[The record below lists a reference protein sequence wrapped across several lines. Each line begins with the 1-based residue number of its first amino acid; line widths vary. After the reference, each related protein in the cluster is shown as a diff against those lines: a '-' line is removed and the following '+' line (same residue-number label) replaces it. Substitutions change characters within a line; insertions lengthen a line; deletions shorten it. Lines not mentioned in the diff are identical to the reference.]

1 MKYDDLPEVHSIHC
15 CSGESEIGMDGY
27 LTAYEE
33 EFDEESGRSYRTEK
47 AHMSLQSFQCERLAL
62 IFEELGKRLKV
73 GEDIA
78 KKPLQRGCVLPMKI
92 VPDVPNRF
100 PKPEKIILHRHLFL
114 DNTSTKLLIPFQYH
128 AAVVLIELHAVAF
141 AVCFLAG
148 Y

>member
-15 CSGESEIGMDGY
+15 CSGEIEIGMDGY

-78 KKPLQRGCVLPMKI
+78 RKKWDVERKRIKKEKASPKKSPAKKAKLKKPAK
-92 VPDVPNRF
+92 
-100 PKPEKIILHRHLFL
+100 KK
-114 DNTSTKLLIPFQYH
+114 
-128 AAVVLIELHAVAF
+128 
-141 AVCFLAG
+141 
-148 Y
+148 